1 METPIFLANLNHF
14 LAGSPHLVLPRH
26 RLAHL
31 CSAPFLWLVLSGHPQ
46 GQRLRLSDAMDS
58 VVVASMVGGWPRTM
72 MRWCWYCWWIVKMDQ
87 KWSKH
92 GLYKID
98 VLVGGL
104 EPWDFMTFHI
114 HIYIYVYIYMYIYM
128 CIYICVYI
136 YMSYIYMYIY
146 ICYIYICMYI
156 YMLYICIYIYYIYWE
171 CHHPNWRSHLF
182 QRGWNHT
189 NRCNGNGGLIISRW
203 PFNPWTTGGLKPVLI
218 DEQSSLNPHVFAGEI
233 PLIFV
238 LNHFFDISTSKSGPE
253 LVCFVH
259 FDFKMCFAPQR
270 RAIFHHSSGQLAPH
284 PPL

>member
-114 HIYIYVYIYMYIYM
+114 HIYIYMYIYIYVYLYVY
-128 CIYICVYI
+128 IYICVYI
-136 YMSYIYMYIY
+136 YIYV
-146 ICYIYICMYI
+146 
-156 YMLYICIYIYYIYWE
+156 LYICIYIYMLYIYMYVYIYIYVIYIYVYIYILYIYIGNVII
-171 CHHPNWRSHLF
+171 PTDGVIF
-182 QRGWNHT
+182 FRGVE
-189 NRCNGNGGLIISRW
+189 
-203 PFNPWTTGGLKPVLI
+203 TTPTGVMGTV
-218 DEQSSLNPHVFAGEI
+218 D
-233 PLIFV
+233 
-238 LNHFFDISTSKSGPE
+238 
-253 LVCFVH
+253 
-259 FDFKMCFAPQR
+259 
-270 RAIFHHSSGQLAPH
+270 
-284 PPL
+284 